1 MVTLDSI
8 VTEQRDCLDCHMTYE
23 AADVTKD
30 SHGNLCLQSHLH
42 LALRLAYAQHVAC
55 VTRMGFMFLPLLDT
69 RVGDTLSATGRRM
82 VRIDGGVAW

>member
-8 VTEQRDCLDCHMTYE
+8 VSVQLGCIDCRLTYD
-23 AADVTKD
+23 ATDVVSDT
-30 SHGNLCLQSHLH
+30 HGNLCIPRHLH
-42 LALRLAYAQHVAC
+42 PVLRLVYAQHVAC
-55 VTRMGFMFLPLLDT
+55 VTRMGFMFLPLLET